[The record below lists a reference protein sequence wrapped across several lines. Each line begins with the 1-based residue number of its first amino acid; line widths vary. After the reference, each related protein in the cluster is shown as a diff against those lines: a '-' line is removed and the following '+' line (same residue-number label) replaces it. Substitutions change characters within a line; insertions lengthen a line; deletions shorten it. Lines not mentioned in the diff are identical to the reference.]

1 MIKKFVISII
11 LYLIRVIKKI
21 QQLFKIK
28 AIKLYVKFFYN

>member
-28 AIKLYVKFFYN
+28 AIKLYVKIFYN